1 MYYLNKGLIRT
12 SCSPWKLITELD
24 LRHHKP
30 IIANCPC
37 HPIYIYMIEKHSC
50 ILWFH
55 CFPRGEKIFFFVY
68 RSNNFLSSWVIFL
81 CITVAGK
88 RKLGLIKWVSLTS
101 TGTRHRWIHIKHMG
115 SRPSVL
121 QYCISI
127 NEYLI
132 HTYFNIARIY
142 LSTTLCSTTL
152 WFY

>member
-55 CFPRGEKIFFFVY
+55 CFPRGEKIFFFVF

-121 QYCISI
+121 SPF